1 MGSKI
6 SSKIA
11 RIELVSNE
19 EDDDCE
25 DTLKIDYNDSS
36 DTFRIVISEEE
47 EERREHTSI
56 VISGDA
62 LTGLLE
68 WASDLAHQRIL
79 RMMLDD

>member
-68 WASDLAHQRIL
+68 WVSDLAHQRIL
-79 RMMLDD
+79 KMML